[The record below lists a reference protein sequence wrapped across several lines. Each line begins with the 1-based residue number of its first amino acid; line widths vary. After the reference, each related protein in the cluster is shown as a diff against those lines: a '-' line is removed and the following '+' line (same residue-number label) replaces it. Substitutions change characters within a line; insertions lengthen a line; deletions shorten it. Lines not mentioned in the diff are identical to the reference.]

1 MRLSNKEL
9 QRALDGLAKAHTRVF
24 TLRAKI
30 AEHCLE
36 VYGVDPAD
44 LDNHDFIDG
53 VDGGCGTSAGMTVED
68 FDRSMRECLDRV
80 RPR

>member
-9 QRALDGLAKAHTRVF
+9 QRALDGLAKAHTRACI
-24 TLRAKI
+24 LRNKI

-44 LDNHDFIDG
+44 IDNEIFQDS
-53 VDGGCGTSAGMTVED
+53 VDGGCGTSASMTVAD

>member
-9 QRALDGLAKAHTRVF
+9 QRALNGLAKAHTKAF
-24 TLRAKI
+24 MLRDQIAK
-30 AEHCLE
+30 HCLE

-44 LDNHDFIDG
+44 IDNDAFIDA
-53 VDGGCGTSAGMTVED
+53 VDGANGASAGMTVED
-68 FDRSMRECLDRV
+68 FDRSMRECLDRA